1 VRQLSHTA
9 ELYGPLFHVT
19 QWASTQTATLFHV
32 TQSCDTA
39 QQRFGWMSV
48 KTFHVQQSAA
58 LTSAKGDQKPM
69 PLFQV
74 KQATDELAAALFH
87 VTQLSEPAQH
97 RLGLRSEP

>member
-1 VRQLSHTA
+1 M
-9 ELYGPLFHVT
+9 FHVT
-19 QWASTQTATLFHV
+19 QWAYAQTATLFHV

-48 KTFHVQQSAA
+48 KTFHVKQPAA
-58 LTSAKGDQKPM
+58 PTSAKGDQKPT
-69 PLFQV
+69 PLFHG

-87 VTQLSEPAQH
+87 VTQRSEPAQQ